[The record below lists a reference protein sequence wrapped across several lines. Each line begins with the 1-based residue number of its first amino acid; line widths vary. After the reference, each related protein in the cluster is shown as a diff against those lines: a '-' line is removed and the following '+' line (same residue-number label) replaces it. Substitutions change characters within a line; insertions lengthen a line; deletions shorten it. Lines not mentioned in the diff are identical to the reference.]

1 MSRRRLAAAAVL
13 AVTLT
18 GAFAPVAVAR
28 PADPVQKQ
36 LDLLVDR
43 DGVPGALAYDGR
55 VTRTAGV
62 ADLETGRPMVGER
75 GRLRLASDTKAFT
88 AVAVMRLVADGRIR
102 LDDRAGTYLPQ
113 LAERGITVRQL
124 LKQTSG
130 LPEYSS
136 LVDWNGRPG
145 TSEDYLALALA
156 EKPVFEPGTDWGY
169 SNTNYLALGMLIDKV
184 SGTDFRTYI
193 ERTVL
198 RPLHLDDTYWPAPG
212 ELSLRGPHAHNYGV
226 HPAHPQAGRGGCDR
240 TPRVRVRRVRRAG
253 LHARGPQRLLGRPV
267 RRPPPAGLGTAPDDP
282 GHHRRRRPRRL
293 PGGQPLRIRRR
304 LDPAQLRGRLL
315 GSRRGPAGRLGGRRP
330 GLGRPRHRD
339 RVHHHLGGRGRE
351 PASPPEGG
359 GRGPV
364 RQGPLSGRGDL
375 PVTPYWGKSAPVQW
389 G

>member
-36 LDLLVDR
+36 LDLLVGR

-113 LAERGITVRQL
+113 LGERGITVRQL

-156 EKPVFEPGTDWGY
+156 QKPVFEPGTDWGY
-169 SNTNYLALGMLIDKV
+169 SNTNYLVLGMLIDKV

-226 HPAHPQAGRGGCDR
+226 HPAHPQAGRVDV
-240 TPRVRVRRVRRAG
+240 TE
-253 LHARGPQRLLGRPV
+253 
-267 RRPPPAGLGTAPDDP
+267 
-282 GHHRRRRPRRL
+282 L
-293 PGGQPLRIRRR
+293 PGYEFGASGGLVSTPGDLNAFWDG
-304 LDPAQLRGRLL
+304 LFGGRLL
-315 GSRRGPAGRLGGRRP
+315 PGWALRLMTRDTTDVGGRDVYPAGSRYGYGVASIPLSCGGVYWGHGGDLP
-330 GLGRPRHRD
+330 GD
-339 RVHHHLGGRGRE
+339 SV
-351 PASPPEGG
+351 GG
-359 GRGPV
+359 GRASADRGTV
-364 RQGPLSGRGDL
+364 TVYTTTWAAEGASLRHLQRAVDAALCAKGR
-375 PVTPYWGKSAPVQW
+375 
-389 G
+389 